1 MFWRLY
7 RRPLDSDRFL
17 IILKPVWLF
26 ETFLTPPTLECKFK
40 KHVIVNLDG
49 TDTWLRFFSA
59 WCDQVKPRKTFKEIG
74 DVPKVPEVANP
85 RVPVVMGSYKE
96 KISTDMWAAR
106 HPCFFDSSGSYYII
120 PANILE
126 IIAIWEKNPQYFME
140 LEWVLKIFELFSS
153 ELRVY
158 SGFRM
163 AWGLSRRGPSWA
175 CQIMFDPSHTAFNS
189 PRFVHHA
196 WMSRWEWC
204 FFPWAVHTLQLH
216 LLERS
221 RKKGR
226 GCKVQHRS

>member
-1 MFWRLY
+1 MF
-7 RRPLDSDRFL
+7 RRS
-17 IILKPVWLF
+17 LK
-26 ETFLTPPTLECKFK
+26 
-40 KHVIVNLDG
+40 
-49 TDTWLRFFSA
+49 LR
-59 WCDQVKPRKTFKEIG
+59 T
-74 DVPKVPEVANP
+74 P

-96 KISTDMWAAR
+96 NIFTDMWAAR
-106 HPCFFDSSGSYYII
+106 HPCFFDSFRV
-120 PANILE
+120 ILYNSSKYLGDHRNLGK
-126 IIAIWEKNPQYFME
+126 KNPQYFME
-140 LEWVLKIFELFSS
+140 LEWALKIFELFSS

-221 RKKGR
+221 RKKEG
-226 GCKVQHRS
+226 GAKCSTGLTPKMHGVVLMW